1 MANTSFKVIG
11 NLVAKF
17 AQNIFTSSY
26 CNIKRCNFKLVNKV
40 ICRPNVGSHA
50 LFASVVKFTSL
61 LS

>member
-26 CNIKRCNFKLVNKV
+26 CTIRCNFKLVNKV

-50 LFASVVKFTSL
+50 LFASVVMFTSL